1 MKNFCTFVSNLGLR
15 VLKMACQASPGGIY
29 KLKIQTERR

>member
-1 MKNFCTFVSNLGLR
+1 MKIFYTSISNLNTG